1 MEKELTRKMK
11 LNNPNF
17 KLIIILSLIF
27 ITTVFLLQNTQ
38 VVNIN
43 VLIWT
48 YYMSVS
54 LIVISMLIV
63 GILFGWFMKS
73 YVNHKKKKKVEKQHV
88 EESETD

>member
-1 MEKELTRKMK
+1 MAQEKIRKTK

-17 KLIIILSLIF
+17 KLIIILALIF
-27 ITTVFLLQNTQ
+27 ITTIFLLQNTQ

-63 GILFGWFMKS
+63 GTLFGWFMKS
-73 YVNHKKKKKVEKQHV
+73 YVNHKKKKKAEKQLV
-88 EESETD
+88 EESEID

>member
-1 MEKELTRKMK
+1 MK
-11 LNNPNF
+11 LNNSNF
-17 KLIIILSLIF
+17 KLIFVLALILLTTIFLI
-27 ITTVFLLQNTQ
+27 QNTQ

-73 YVNHKKKKKVEKQHV
+73 YTNHKKKKQLAKQLEKQNT